1 MLKRMGRR
9 LLSLLAPLFLFAV
22 AACSS
27 DASPSD
33 ALTGGV
39 PYDGGGAH
47 DASDARS
54 STPPPPPSDG
64 GTVLPPADGGTT
76 VDAGPPTP
84 QGCVTDVSA
93 GDHVYTCN
101 GLKVDA
107 RIPAACEAP
116 GCGLILELHGDT
128 GTGLLMDGHVTLR
141 DRGQAN
147 GFVVLAPT
155 GPPFGGQPGSTWSS
169 SNDASLVAMVQTF
182 ASVFRVNAKKI
193 HVAGFSRGGFVTWRL
208 ICDHSDLFASA
219 SPGGAGDGTNFGEET
234 CFTAGRAPT
243 RKMPILLLMGR
254 TDASVGYASMTTIRD
269 AAIQAYGVTGP
280 TTLAQDASY
289 RHDQW
294 TAAGGLVFETLDH
307 AYETVS
313 PGPWDTAKGHC
324 IPGSPSDPQA
334 PQYAIPCK
342 LPNAFVWGEE
352 IMKFFLAHPMP

>member
-128 GTGLLMDGHVTLR
+128 GTGEQPLCFVDQTNHDMRIGYYTDTYRRTADG
-141 DRGQAN
+141 
-147 GFVVLAPT
+147 
-155 GPPFGGQPGSTWSS
+155 
-169 SNDASLVAMVQTF
+169 
-182 ASVFRVNAKKI
+182 
-193 HVAGFSRGGFVTWRL
+193 WRL
-208 ICDHSDLFASA
+208 HTRAMTFLRKS
-219 SPGGAGDGTNFGEET
+219 GGRDS
-234 CFTAGRAPT
+234 GRAHDPT
-243 RKMPILLLMGR
+243 RP
-254 TDASVGYASMTTIRD
+254 
-269 AAIQAYGVTGP
+269 QP
-280 TTLAQDASY
+280 TA
-289 RHDQW
+289 R
-294 TAAGGLVFETLDH
+294 
-307 AYETVS
+307 
-313 PGPWDTAKGHC
+313 
-324 IPGSPSDPQA
+324 
-334 PQYAIPCK
+334 
-342 LPNAFVWGEE
+342 
-352 IMKFFLAHPMP
+352 